1 MTAQGLRNRRT
12 AGRIILYTFLVL
24 FALLQLFPLVWLF
37 NYSLS
42 TSGELF
48 GPELLKPPQSVQ
60 WINYAKAWTDGR
72 IPMYLMNS
80 LIIVSISVACSTL
93 FAFFIGYA
101 CTRMVWRLR
110 LLVFNVVM
118 IGMIVPIHTTLLPNF
133 VWFKVFGLL
142 NTRIGLT
149 IPYIAFTLSFNTLM
163 FSGMLRGLPRSV
175 EESAWIEGAGL
186 GTMLFEVVAP
196 MVTPAFATVGI
207 MTFLT
212 NWNEFIMANTFLASE
227 KLRTIPFSVIR
238 FEGEYASQY
247 AVQFAC
253 MALAALPAIVLYFV
267 FNKWIIAGVTAG
279 AVKG

>member
-1 MTAQGLRNRRT
+1 MTAQQLRIRKKLVR
-12 AGRIILYTFLVL
+12 ALLYTFLIF

-37 NYSLS
+37 DYSLCK
-42 TSGELF
+42 SGELF
-48 GPELLKPPQSVQ
+48 GSELLKLPRPFQ
-60 WINYAKAWTDGR
+60 WINYAKAWTDGH
-72 IPMYLMNS
+72 IPIYLMNS
-80 LIIVSISVACSTL
+80 IIIVSISVVCSTL

-101 CTRMVWRLR
+101 CTRMVWKLR
-110 LLVFNVVM
+110 LVVFNIVM
-118 IGMIVPIHTTLLPNF
+118 LGMIVPIHTTLLPNF
-133 VWFKVFGLL
+133 VWFKFFGLL
-142 NTRIGLT
+142 NTRVGLT

-163 FSGMLRGLPRSV
+163 FSGMLKGLPRSV
-175 EESAWIEGAGL
+175 EESAWIEGASMSTL
-186 GTMLFEVVAP
+186 LFQVVAP
-196 MVTPAFATVGI
+196 MVTPAFATVSI

-227 KLRTIPFSVIR
+227 NLRTIPFSVIR

-267 FNKWIIAGVTAG
+267 FNKWIIAGITAG

>member
-1 MTAQGLRNRRT
+1 MTAQQLRIRKKT
-12 AGRIILYTFLVL
+12 VWALLYTFLIL

-37 NYSLS
+37 DYSLCK
-42 TSGELF
+42 SGELF
-48 GPELLKPPQSVQ
+48 GSELLKLPRPVQ
-60 WINYAKAWTDGR
+60 WINYANAWTNGH
-72 IPMYLMNS
+72 IPRYLMNS
-80 LIIVSISVACSTL
+80 IIIVSISVVCSTL

-101 CTRMVWRLR
+101 CTRMVWKLR
-110 LLVFNVVM
+110 LVVFNIVM
-118 IGMIVPIHTTLLPNF
+118 LGMIIPIHTTLLPNF

-142 NTRIGLT
+142 NTRVGLT

-163 FSGMLRGLPRSV
+163 FSGMLKGLPRSV
-175 EESAWIEGAGL
+175 EESAWIEGASMTTL
-186 GTMLFEVVAP
+186 LFQVVAP
-196 MVTPAFATVGI
+196 MVTPAFATVSI

-227 KLRTIPFSVIR
+227 NLRTIPFSVIR

-253 MALAALPAIVLYFV
+253 MALAALPAIVLYFL
-267 FNKWIIAGVTAG
+267 FNKWIIAGITAG